1 MSHHVEKNL
10 LLWLPHLCHI
20 IWKKMAS
27 SIFIIMWEAAVQRCF
42 VKKVFLEISQSS
54 QENTYSRV
62 SFLIPLQAS
71 LSTPL
76 KTKESIWSK
85 ERPKA
90 LLKKRLW
97 HRCFPVNF
105 VKLLR
110 TPFYIEH
117 LWCLLLK
124 MWVFYVRVFSG
135 QISVGWKS
143 IFFSLDFL
151 NVVLIVWSW
160 CVKLNGCVKR
170 TFHWEIKWMCEK
182 NL

>member
-62 SFLIPLQAS
+62 SFLITLQAS

-76 KTKESIWSK
+76 KTTESIWSK
-85 ERPKA
+85 ERPEA

-105 VKLLR
+105 VKFLR
-110 TPFYIEH
+110 TPF
-117 LWCLLLK
+117 LQNTPGRLLLN
-124 MWVFYVRVFSG
+124 FSP
-135 QISVGWKS
+135 IAV
-143 IFFSLDFL
+143 IHYMLDFSRYCTSRL
-151 NVVLIVWSW
+151 L
-160 CVKLNGCVKR
+160 
-170 TFHWEIKWMCEK
+170 
-182 NL
+182 